1 VTLPFAGRGA
11 PVGVPCSKGAGGG
24 WRGGQAVGP
33 ENMAHLGCRPGGGKG
48 GGGVGGGGMGSAGG
62 AGRGLCISDAGA
74 KVEPQTSRIMPP
86 RSSRCMQSAETAGNW
101 MQETLTRLMH

>member
-1 VTLPFAGRGA
+1 MSPAARA
-11 PVGVPCSKGAGGG
+11 REGGG
-24 WRGGQAVGP
+24 GVGRRWALKTWRTWAAGQGA
-33 ENMAHLGCRPGGGKG
+33 GKG